1 MNKKK
6 IIGLVLT
13 GVLLTSGSSALAFAK
28 TNNSTT
34 QNKVSNHVLL
44 THKSEN
50 PLTATEVVTI
60 MNGMTNQPLANTRV
74 DISGSSLI
82 TNSQGQVTM
91 TGLNSGDQVFH
102 VTAGNYLANTALK
115 FKSIVG
121 ETGHTTITMAA
132 NSANLN
138 LTVKNA
144 ETGKIMANSNVD
156 VNGMTLTT
164 NANGQIT
171 GLPFWAF
178 NKTLSV
184 SANKFAT
191 TIVNIDAKAGE
202 NINKTV
208 TIAPKHTILNLTFKN
223 METNKIMANTKVTFN
238 GAHFTTNSKGQIEGM
253 KLWATPQSIK
263 LESNGFES
271 TTINIDAKA
280 GETINQTVMLA
291 PKHTIL
297 NLTFK
302 NAETGKIMANTKVTF
317 NGAHFTTN
325 SKGQIEGMKL
335 WAAPQSIK
343 LESNGFENKTINID
357 AKAGETIN
365 QTVMLAPKHTI
376 LNLTFKN
383 AETGKIMANTKVTF
397 NGAHFTTNS
406 KGQIE
411 GMKLWAAPQSIKLE
425 SNGFENKTININ
437 AKAGE
442 TINQAVMLTPST
454 VTTKLNKISESQSS
468 NLNLTFINMS
478 TGQIMA
484 NTQINVNGSIFTT
497 NSKGQ
502 LPTIPVDAI
511 NQIIKLGS
519 YGFENVDIKLD
530 TTVGETINR
539 SIKLAPNPS
548 SQVIT
553 VMSGI
558 TNEPIANSNVTID
571 GSVFKT
577 NSNGQVTLS
586 NLWAGPQE
594 FTIGA
599 DGSVL
604 NSSQYLMS
612 KKISFN
618 TEVGETG
625 HSTVTL
631 APNSTKV
638 NLTFVNMSTGNVMA
652 NTKVNFEGSTFI
664 TNSKGQIETLKLW
677 ATSQSIK
684 IGSNGFESTSINL
697 DGKGGETI
705 NQTVKLAPI
714 ASRQVI
720 TVLNK
725 TNKKPLTNTDVNI
738 GGIMLKTNFKGEVL
752 MNNLW
757 AGNHEFTLKAKN
769 FESASF
775 SFTTVKGETGHSV
788 VLVTPS
794 I

>member
-253 KLWATPQSIK
+253 KLWA
-263 LESNGFES
+263 
-271 TTINIDAKA
+271 
-280 GETINQTVMLA
+280 
-291 PKHTIL
+291 
-297 NLTFK
+297 
-302 NAETGKIMANTKVTF
+302 
-317 NGAHFTTN
+317 
-325 SKGQIEGMKL
+325 
-335 WAAPQSIK
+335 APQ
-343 LESNGFENKTINID
+343 
-357 AKAGETIN
+357 
-365 QTVMLAPKHTI
+365 
-376 LNLTFKN
+376 
-383 AETGKIMANTKVTF
+383 
-397 NGAHFTTNS
+397 
-406 KGQIE
+406 
-411 GMKLWAAPQSIKLE
+411 
-425 SNGFENKTININ
+425 TININ

>member
-1 MNKKK
+1 
-6 IIGLVLT
+6 
-13 GVLLTSGSSALAFAK
+13 
-28 TNNSTT
+28 
-34 QNKVSNHVLL
+34 
-44 THKSEN
+44 
-50 PLTATEVVTI
+50 
-60 MNGMTNQPLANTRV
+60 
-74 DISGSSLI
+74 
-82 TNSQGQVTM
+82 
-91 TGLNSGDQVFH
+91 
-102 VTAGNYLANTALK
+102 
-115 FKSIVG
+115 
-121 ETGHTTITMAA
+121 
-132 NSANLN
+132 
-138 LTVKNA
+138 
-144 ETGKIMANSNVD
+144 
-156 VNGMTLTT
+156 
-164 NANGQIT
+164 
-171 GLPFWAF
+171 
-178 NKTLSV
+178 
-184 SANKFAT
+184 
-191 TIVNIDAKAGE
+191 
-202 NINKTV
+202 
-208 TIAPKHTILNLTFKN
+208 
-223 METNKIMANTKVTFN
+223 
-238 GAHFTTNSKGQIEGM
+238 
-253 KLWATPQSIK
+253 
-263 LESNGFES
+263 
-271 TTINIDAKA
+271 
-280 GETINQTVMLA
+280 
-291 PKHTIL
+291 
-297 NLTFK
+297 
-302 NAETGKIMANTKVTF
+302 
-317 NGAHFTTN
+317 
-325 SKGQIEGMKL
+325 
-335 WAAPQSIK
+335 
-343 LESNGFENKTINID
+343 
-357 AKAGETIN
+357 
-365 QTVMLAPKHTI
+365 MLAPKHTI